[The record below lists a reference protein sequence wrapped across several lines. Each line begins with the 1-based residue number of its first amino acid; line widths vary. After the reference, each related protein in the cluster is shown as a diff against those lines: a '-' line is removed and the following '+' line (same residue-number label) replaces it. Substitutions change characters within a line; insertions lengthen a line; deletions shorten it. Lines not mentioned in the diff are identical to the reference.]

1 MVSDFWNDARLFP
14 YMNQDR
20 LMRKILKRFT
30 ALRQRQENQEVKMSA
45 FLDNLYAERELR
57 KNKSLLKNNYNID
70 VDKLAISIYEILSK
84 LNKRSEID
92 YLSSNN
98 IIKANASKRIQ

>member
-1 MVSDFWNDARLFP
+1 
-14 YMNQDR
+14 
-20 LMRKILKRFT
+20 
-30 ALRQRQENQEVKMSA
+30 MSA